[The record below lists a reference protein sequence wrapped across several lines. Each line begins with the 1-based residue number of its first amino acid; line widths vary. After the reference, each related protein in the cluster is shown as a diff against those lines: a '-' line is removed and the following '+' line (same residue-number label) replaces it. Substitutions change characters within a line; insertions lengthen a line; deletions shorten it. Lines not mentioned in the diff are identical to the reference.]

1 MASPTWKTNSQK
13 AKLISHLCA
22 LLVVTVWGASFV
34 STKVLTNAGL
44 GAVEIYIYRFVLA
57 YLLVLAACHKR
68 IFADNL
74 RDELLFAVCG
84 LCGGSIYFI
93 AENNAVN
100 YTRVSDVSMIT
111 TLSPLLTTLLIGALY
126 KNERPGRWTYISSL
140 IAFAGVGC
148 IVFKDGLTSEA
159 NSPDALSASVGQML
173 ALGAAFSWAI
183 YSVVL
188 RKLNVTYSAQFI
200 TRKTFF
206 YGLLTALPFWMV
218 SSEPIAEPSVLLGR
232 SAWQSAVSGCCL
244 LDACLSAVVV
254 GNACTWRDSHQQL
267 PLRAAHSHNDYRR
280 LPFRQR
286 SHHAFRLLRRIPDYR
301 RSMVRRLYE
310 PPESYRAPMRGPGH
324 N

>member
-111 TLSPLLTTLLIGALY
+111 TLAPLLTTLLVGALY

-140 IAFAGVGC
+140 IASAGVGC

-218 SSEPIAEPSVLLGR
+218 SSEPIAEPSVLLRPEVLGN
-232 SAWQSAVSGCCL
+232 L
-244 LDACLSAVVV
+244 LFLGVVCSMLAYLLWSSVMRVLGAITTNNYLYVQPIATMIIAACLFA
-254 GNACTWRDSHQQL
+254 
-267 PLRAAHSHNDYRR
+267 NDPITLIGCFGAFLIIGGLWLGDYMNH
-280 LPFRQR
+280 RQALGR
-286 SHHAFRLLRRIPDYR
+286 
-301 RSMVRRLYE
+301 E
-310 PPESYRAPMRGPGH
+310 
-324 N
+324 

>member
-218 SSEPIAEPSVLLGR
+218 SSEPIAEERGTEFLNFL
-232 SAWQSAVSGCCL
+232 
-244 LDACLSAVVV
+244 
-254 GNACTWRDSHQQL
+254 TK
-267 PLRAAHSHNDYRR
+267 
-280 LPFRQR
+280 
-286 SHHAFRLLRRIPDYR
+286 IPGEIR
-301 RSMVRRLYE
+301 M
-310 PPESYRAPMRGPGH
+310 
-324 N
+324 